1 MVTNRV
7 SDVFLFIGIL
17 LLAQVYGTVNLDLI
31 ALAQAHMQ
39 TSESINYYH
48 IVILAIA
55 TFNIFIGVVGKSAQL
70 FMHVW
75 LADAMEGPNP
85 CECFI
90 ACCYYGYRRSCIIN
104 KNFMAFLLFSLINH
118 FSSHMRGK
126 YQLYGFMC

>member
-31 ALAQAHMQ
+31 ALTQAHMQ
-39 TSESINYYH
+39 TSEATNYYH

-75 LADAMEGPNP
+75 LADAMEGPTP
-85 CECFI
+85 VSALLHAATMVTAGVVLLI
-90 ACCYYGYRRSCIIN
+90 KTSW
-104 KNFMAFLLFSLINH
+104 LFSFFPGLTTLVAI
-118 FSSHMRGK
+118 
-126 YQLYGFMC
+126 

>member
-31 ALAQAHMQ
+31 SLAQAHMQ
-39 TSESINYYH
+39 VSEATNYYH

-75 LADAMEGPNP
+75 LADAMEGPTP
-85 CECFI
+85 VS
-90 ACCYYGYRRSCIIN
+90 A
-104 KNFMAFLLFSLINH
+104 LLHAATMVTAGVVLLIKT
-118 FSSHMRGK
+118 S
-126 YQLYGFMC
+126 